1 MSDEKPSR
9 YRELRQT
16 FQYISDLCIQPIPA
30 ISRCPELSRPVPE
43 SCLQKVPSTR
53 SELPT
58 LALQAQYILIWLNA
72 DLQADA
78 SSGRTLTVQVL
89 HGLRPI
95 VQLILL
101 TLGLPLGYLV
111 GMKVVVLMIAG
122 KRCTSQ
128 CAAEVY

>member
-1 MSDEKPSR
+1 MLTCKQMQAAGEH
-9 YRELRQT
+9 Q
-16 FQYISDLCIQPIPA
+16 
-30 ISRCPELSRPVPE
+30 LS
-43 SCLQKVPSTR
+43 K
-53 SELPT
+53 
-58 LALQAQYILIWLNA
+58 Y
-72 DLQADA
+72 
-78 SSGRTLTVQVL
+78 VQVL